1 MVSTQDSEIVS
12 WLKEKKYFSP
22 LIVNEQ
28 IFLMGLG
35 ILRTLLNT
43 IKECSPPWYAII
55 VDEATDVAYREQL
68 NLSIRWVN
76 DNYDISEDP
85 VGLYCLPD
93 TKAETLHSIVL
104 DILTRCSLPL
114 KICRGQAFD
123 GAASLQG
130 IRNGLATR
138 IKRENP
144 AALSV
149 HCLAH
154 CLNLCLQE
162 EGRKLPFIRDA
173 LDTVREIAKLI
184 KFSPKRSHVFSQKLS
199 QSETHGVNIKPLCAT
214 RWTARTGAI
223 EAILSDYTV
232 LMETLDEVH
241 QTTKDEYGLKAAGL
255 LSSMEKFSTLFGLK
269 LGYLIFGASETL
281 SKSLQG
287 KDTTIQEAVAAVN
300 LAKGFYRRQRSD
312 QSFQLFYENVL
323 QAAQKLGIGD
333 PQLPRYRKVP
343 KRLDDGSQQHR
354 YSTPKE

>member
-1 MVSTQDSEIVS
+1 M
-12 WLKEKKYFSP
+12 
-22 LIVNEQ
+22 
-28 IFLMGLG
+28 
-35 ILRTLLNT
+35 
-43 IKECSPPWYAII
+43 
-55 VDEATDVAYREQL
+55 
-68 NLSIRWVN
+68 
-76 DNYDISEDP
+76 
-85 VGLYCLPD
+85 
-93 TKAETLHSIVL
+93 
-104 DILTRCSLPL
+104 
-114 KICRGQAFD
+114 
-123 GAASLQG
+123 
-130 IRNGLATR
+130 
-138 IKRENP
+138 
-144 AALSV
+144 
-149 HCLAH
+149 
-154 CLNLCLQE
+154 CLQE

-184 KFSPKRSHVFSQKLS
+184 KFSPKQSHLFSQKLS

-287 KDTTIQEAVAAVN
+287 KDTTIQEADAAVN

-343 KRLDDGSQQHR
+343 KRLDDGSQQHVT
-354 YSTPKE
+354 YL